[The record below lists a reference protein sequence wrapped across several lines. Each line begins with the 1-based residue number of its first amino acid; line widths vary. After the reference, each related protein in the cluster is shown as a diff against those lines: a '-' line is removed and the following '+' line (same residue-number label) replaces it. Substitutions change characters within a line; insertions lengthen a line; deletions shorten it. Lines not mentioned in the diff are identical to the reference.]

1 MILKKK
7 LKRKLKLKKS
17 SDIEVVCSDGIKFMN
32 SLPENSVDLIVTDP
46 PYKTTPRGCAVNS
59 GGMMQTEIC
68 KKGQMFKYNDLT
80 PKDYADKMYRVLK
93 EGGHCY
99 VMTNHV
105 NLKEMLNTFENAGF
119 KFTKSL
125 IWDKRNKIMGKYYMS
140 QFEYILFFRKGRGI
154 AINNCGTADILSA
167 PNKKPKDIKG
177 KVLHVTSKP
186 PELMEILILNSSK
199 EGDIVLDPFAG
210 IMTTAIACK
219 RTNRKFKGCEID
231 PKYFSIGKKLLKG
244 EEIQDVDLI

>member
-1 MILKKK
+1 
-7 LKRKLKLKKS
+7 
-17 SDIEVVCSDGIKFMN
+17 
-32 SLPENSVDLIVTDP
+32 
-46 PYKTTPRGCAVNS
+46 
-59 GGMMQTEIC
+59 
-68 KKGQMFKYNDLT
+68 
-80 PKDYADKMYRVLK
+80 
-93 EGGHCY
+93 
-99 VMTNHV
+99 
-105 NLKEMLNTFENAGF
+105 
-119 KFTKSL
+119 
-125 IWDKRNKIMGKYYMS
+125 MS

-154 AINNCGTADILSA
+154 AINNCGMADILSV
-167 PNKKPKDIKG
+167 PNKKPKDLKG

>member
-17 SDIEVVCSDGIKFMN
+17 SDIEVLCSDGIKFMN

-46 PYKTTPRGCAVNS
+46 PYKTTPRGCAGNS

-93 EGGHCY
+93 DGGHCY
-99 VMTNHV
+99 IMTNHV

-125 IWDKRNKIMGKYYMS
+125 IWDKRNKIMG
-140 QFEYILFFRKGRGI
+140 E
-154 AINNCGTADILSA
+154 
-167 PNKKPKDIKG
+167 
-177 KVLHVTSKP
+177 VLYVT
-186 PELMEILILNSSK
+186 
-199 EGDIVLDPFAG
+199 V
-210 IMTTAIACK
+210 
-219 RTNRKFKGCEID
+219 
-231 PKYFSIGKKLLKG
+231 
-244 EEIQDVDLI
+244 